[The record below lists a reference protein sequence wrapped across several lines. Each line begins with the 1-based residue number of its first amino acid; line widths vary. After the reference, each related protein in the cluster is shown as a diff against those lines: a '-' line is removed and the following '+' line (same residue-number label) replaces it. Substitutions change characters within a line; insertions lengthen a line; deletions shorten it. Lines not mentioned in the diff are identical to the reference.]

1 MPSER
6 NRVSDGILSDGA
18 QTESVY
24 RQNPFRRIGTVLP
37 LPIRYWDIIASA
49 SERNYGAAN
58 QAIEQQRQ
66 AERQIQRQKQS
77 IGLGI
82 G

>member
-24 RQNPFRRIGTVLP
+24 RQNPFRRIETVLP
-37 LPIRYWDIIASA
+37 LPIQYWTLKMPSEPAIRASDGILSDIRAIRRSA
-49 SERNYGAAN
+49 RLSGFC
-58 QAIEQQRQ
+58 
-66 AERQIQRQKQS
+66 
-77 IGLGI
+77 
-82 G
+82 